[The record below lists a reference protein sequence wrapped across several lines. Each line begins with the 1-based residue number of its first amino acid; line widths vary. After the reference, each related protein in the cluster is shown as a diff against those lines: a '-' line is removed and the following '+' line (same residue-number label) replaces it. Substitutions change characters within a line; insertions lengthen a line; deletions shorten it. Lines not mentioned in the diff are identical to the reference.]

1 MIFSLL
7 CCVGGAFAKEGM
19 WIPATI
25 KNREKDMKA
34 MGLEIPADI
43 LYNSVGSGLNNA
55 VVLFG
60 RGCTGEII
68 SPKGL
73 LITNH
78 HCGYGSAKRLSSAGK
93 DFFSNGF
100 WAQNQSEELPCP
112 GLTVTFVRKMEDVS
126 SRIINGLADTLAD
139 NIRDS
144 IIATRIAMTEKEYSA
159 NTHLDA
165 TIKAYF
171 TGNQYWVAL
180 TETYRDVRLVCF
192 PPNII
197 GAFGGYVENWM
208 WPRHTGDF
216 CLFRVYAGADNKP
229 ADYSASNN
237 PYEASRFFNINISGY
252 KEGDFTMVYG
262 FPGATQEY
270 ISSYEL
276 NQVYS
281 ITYPISV
288 AARTRKLDVWNKHMG
303 WNQETFIKYSAKR
316 AGVAD
321 GWKKWQGEVQGMKV
335 NKVTEKKQAAEK
347 LFQKWADTA
356 KSCRFAAKLLPQMS
370 AAAQNADKLLTQEQ
384 YNKECPLA
392 VELVAQGGELE
403 RMLKCMRLNLSET
416 ELNDTLKKVA
426 NDMAGFFKNYDA
438 LTDKDVFISLMA
450 LYFSKCANNLPVYYQ
465 AQYKAHN
472 QDLKAWADEIY
483 SASLLISEDRLKE
496 FAAHARAADSVKIL
510 NDAAW
515 QLNYSL
521 NTLSKEKISP
531 ALKEYTKTMRHLNRL
546 YMEAQMAMNK
556 KNAWYP
562 DANLTLRLSYG
573 KIKSLKTDIPG
584 PSSFM
589 TRLSD
594 VVKLDDT
601 TSDIFKVP
609 ARLKQLYN
617 KKDFGRWAVKGD
629 VPVAFLAVNHT
640 TGGNSGSPVLNKK
653 GELIGT
659 NFDRPFEGT
668 MSDYYFDPNRCRNIS
683 VDIRYTLFIIEK
695 FGNAGWLL
703 NEMKLVGK

>member
-1 MIFSLL
+1 
-7 CCVGGAFAKEGM
+7 
-19 WIPATI
+19 
-25 KNREKDMKA
+25 
-34 MGLEIPADI
+34 
-43 LYNSVGSGLNNA
+43 
-55 VVLFG
+55 
-60 RGCTGEII
+60 
-68 SPKGL
+68 
-73 LITNH
+73 
-78 HCGYGSAKRLSSAGK
+78 
-93 DFFSNGF
+93 
-100 WAQNQSEELPCP
+100 
-112 GLTVTFVRKMEDVS
+112 
-126 SRIINGLADTLAD
+126 
-139 NIRDS
+139 
-144 IIATRIAMTEKEYSA
+144 
-159 NTHLDA
+159 
-165 TIKAYF
+165 
-171 TGNQYWVAL
+171 
-180 TETYRDVRLVCF
+180 
-192 PPNII
+192 
-197 GAFGGYVENWM
+197 
-208 WPRHTGDF
+208 
-216 CLFRVYAGADNKP
+216 
-229 ADYSASNN
+229 
-237 PYEASRFFNINISGY
+237 
-252 KEGDFTMVYG
+252 
-262 FPGATQEY
+262 
-270 ISSYEL
+270 
-276 NQVYS
+276 
-281 ITYPISV
+281 
-288 AARTRKLDVWNKHMG
+288 
-303 WNQETFIKYSAKR
+303 
-316 AGVAD
+316 
-321 GWKKWQGEVQGMKV
+321 
-335 NKVTEKKQAAEK
+335 
-347 LFQKWADTA
+347 
-356 KSCRFAAKLLPQMS
+356 
-370 AAAQNADKLLTQEQ
+370 
-384 YNKECPLA
+384 

-483 SASLLISEDRLKE
+483 SASLLISEDRLKQ

-556 KNAWYP
+556 KNALYP

-584 PSSFM
+584 PTSFM

-609 ARLKQLYN
+609 ARLKQLYY

-703 NEMKLVGK
+703 NEMKLVGN